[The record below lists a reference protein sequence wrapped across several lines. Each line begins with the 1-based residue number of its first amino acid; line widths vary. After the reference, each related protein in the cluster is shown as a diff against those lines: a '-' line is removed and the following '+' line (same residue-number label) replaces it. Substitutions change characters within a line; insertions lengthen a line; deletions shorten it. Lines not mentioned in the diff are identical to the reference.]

1 MNKLEPDYTL
11 YVVTDRTLM
20 NAPSLESAVE
30 QAVRGGATLVQ
41 LREKTAS
48 SLEFYQTAMAVKKV
62 TDSFGVPLIVNDRA
76 DVALAVGAA
85 GLHVG
90 QGDLPAPAAR
100 RLIGNG
106 ILGIS
111 VSNAEEAVR
120 AQKDGADYL
129 GVGAMFPTSTKAD
142 AEAVSMEELKR
153 IRAAVSV
160 PIVVIGGIN
169 RKTVPL
175 FRGAGIDGI
184 AAVSAVMAAENIE
197 SAARELKELFF
208 AAKEGDAR

>member
-1 MNKLEPDYTL
+1 
-11 YVVTDRTLM
+11 M

-48 SLEFYQTAMAVKKV
+48 SLEFYRTAVSVKRV

-76 DVALAVGAA
+76 DIALAAGAA

-90 QGDLPAPAAR
+90 QDDLPVPAAR
-100 RLIGNG
+100 RLIGDG
-106 ILGIS
+106 ILGVS
-111 VSNAEEAVR
+111 VSNIEEALS

-129 GVGAMFPTSTKAD
+129 GVGAMFPTATKSD

-153 IRAAVSV
+153 IRSVVSI
-160 PIVVIGGIN
+160 PIVVIGGIH

-184 AAVSAVMAAENIE
+184 AVVSAVMAAEDIR
-197 SAARELKELFF
+197 SAARELKELFL
-208 AAKEGDAR
+208 AAKEGTAR